1 MRLTL
6 SRYTARLFA
15 AATAGLL
22 APGRLVNALM
32 IRFWPLL
39 VEGTKLLREY
49 FSIDSESI
57 EKLTAGFDRRSGW
70 HPR

>member
-1 MRLTL
+1 
-6 SRYTARLFA
+6 
-15 AATAGLL
+15 
-22 APGRLVNALM
+22 M

-57 EKLTAGFDRRSGW
+57 EKLTAGLTGVGSTRADGVLDRRRRRLFSF
-70 HPR
+70 